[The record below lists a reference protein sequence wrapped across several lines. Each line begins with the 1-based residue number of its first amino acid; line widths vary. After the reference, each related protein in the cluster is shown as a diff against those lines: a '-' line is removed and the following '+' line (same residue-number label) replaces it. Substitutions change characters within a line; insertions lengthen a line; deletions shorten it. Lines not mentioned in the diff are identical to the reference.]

1 MASFYGDPDPPIRNM
16 VNQIP
21 NMDVDHGL
29 PTIPPP
35 PQDGTVKEK
44 RVSTVYSTK
53 ESNFFG
59 GLGYWDAPDEFHT
72 PPVENLP

>member
-1 MASFYGDPDPPIRNM
+1 MASFYGEPDPPIPNM

-44 RVSTVYSTK
+44 RVSTLYSAKMVNSLVSCAIRLFQLHSTHP
-53 ESNFFG
+53 
-59 GLGYWDAPDEFHT
+59 L
-72 PPVENLP
+72 